1 MKITANLNIIIWR
14 ILRVLGPK
22 NWSNSCINVSNCTS
36 LCIFLYH
43 LRLFTIRK
51 NILNL
56 KNYGGFIFQNNEKY
70 AIFEEKG
77 DF

>member
-1 MKITANLNIIIWR
+1 MFQIAQVCVFR
-14 ILRVLGPK
+14 IFG
-22 NWSNSCINVSNCTS
+22 
-36 LCIFLYH
+36 YH

-51 NILNL
+51 NIWNL

-77 DF
+77 DFWDMTKSLWKFLKMVQITQNLAQR